1 MKISIWLGLRS
12 INPIWFFDL
21 SGNVFK
27 NVNKIPNYVYSG
39 LRSINPIWFFDLSGN
54 VFKNVNKIPNY
65 VYSAVMYDYIHK
77 KIIPAFEFVTNNHTE
92 SNIKIY
98 LSRVK
103 DIYSEIRLSELDPLG
118 YTLINDRML
127 LESDCRRSRFVIID
141 KFRAYLTHP
150 VLGIISWFP
159 SKCPLVF

>member
-27 NVNKIPNYVYSG
+27 NV
-39 LRSINPIWFFDLSGN
+39 D
-54 VFKNVNKIPNY
+54 KIPNY

-103 DIYSEIRLSELDPLG
+103 DIYDDQVAPFVVVDEAWPSINAITSAFNNCDILS
-118 YTLINDRML
+118 YINWTGDQLHIKSDTFHCHMKTRIILCHVHLMRNFLYKCENL
-127 LESDCRRSRFVIID
+127 L
-141 KFRAYLTHP
+141 L
-150 VLGIISWFP
+150 
-159 SKCPLVF
+159 LVSTFF